1 MNFKELAVLLTFC
14 ALAGCE
20 AFHVKTAEEI
30 KQESRLQTIQ
40 TMRDRGMGEAEIKRV
55 MEYVDMPYSKQL
67 ESRISTT
74 NRPDYNLVTLMKH
87 SHQSCEFKR
96 SMIKAPAFNSFEVS
110 KRVHEAI
117 RCGMDSQR
125 IVTNYYTS
133 NSLELAGDGKVNNSL
148 KILYM
153 SWQSYMDALS
163 AEASSSLTD
172 ELSIKFKSEL
182 RQYSN

>member
-1 MNFKELAVLLTFC
+1 MSLKEIAILLSLT

-40 TMRDRGMGEAEIKRV
+40 TMRDRGMGEAEIKKV

-67 ESRISTT
+67 ETSIDPARSSE
-74 NRPDYNLVTLMKH
+74 YNLVALMKH

-96 SMIKAPAFNSFEVS
+96 SMIKAPAFSSYDIS
-110 KRVHEAI
+110 KRVREAT
-117 RCGMDSQR
+117 RCAMDSQR
-125 IVTNYYTS
+125 IVTNYYIGNSFESSS
-133 NSLELAGDGKVNNSL
+133 NSKDNGLLSN
-148 KILYM
+148 LYI

-163 AEASSSLTD
+163 AEASAALTD
-172 ELSIKFKSEL
+172 EMSIKFKSEL
-182 RQYSN
+182 RQYK